1 MIDAGRFS
9 PPAAL
14 GRLNKRALLIGA
26 VAALISVAGLFL
38 DRTQFFRSYLVA
50 WLFWMGIAMGGFATM
65 MLHHMSS
72 GAWGLMIRRI
82 FEAAARTLP
91 AIVVLFLPIL
101 FGMEELFPWARA
113 EATDDPV
120 LQVKAWYLNSQFFTL
135 RAFLCFAI
143 WGGFIWA
150 LLRLSKRQDE
160 AGDPRLFRKM
170 QSFAGPGLGIYGL
183 TATFASV
190 DWLMS
195 LDPHWY
201 SSLFGVYFI
210 GGQAVA
216 AMAFAILMVAFLARR
231 EPMQGTFRPQH
242 YHDYGN
248 LLFAF
253 VLLWSYFGL
262 SQFLIIWM
270 GNLPE
275 ETAWYLHRQQHG
287 WIWVSLALVIFHFAV
302 PFALLLSRKRKRN
315 IHALAK
321 VAILLL
327 VMHWIDL
334 FWQAGPA
341 FSDHPGSGSSGY
353 PIPHWLDLTTLAA
366 VGGLWFA
373 AFTAQ
378 LNKHSL
384 LPVGEPHLEEALE
397 A

>member
-1 MIDAGRFS
+1 MTSPERFA
-9 PPAAL
+9 PPEAL
-14 GRLNKRALLIGA
+14 GRLNKRALLIGG
-26 VAALISVAGLFL
+26 VAALLSAAGLFL

-50 WLFWMGIAMGGFATM
+50 WLFWMGIAMGGFGTM
-65 MLHHMSS
+65 LLHHMSA

-82 FEAAARTLP
+82 FEAGTRTLP
-91 AIVVLFLPIL
+91 SLVALFLPIL
-101 FGMEELFPWARA
+101 FGLEELFPWARA
-113 EATDDPV
+113 EAASDP
-120 LQVKAWYLNSQFFTL
+120 LIAVKAWYLNPEFFTL
-135 RAFLCFAI
+135 RAFGYFAI
-143 WGGFIWA
+143 WGVFAWA

-160 AGDPRLFRKM
+160 TADPGLFRKM
-170 QSFAGPGLGIYGL
+170 QNIAGPALGIYGL

-216 AMAFAILMVAFLARR
+216 SMSFVILMVAFFAKR
-231 EPMQGTFRPQH
+231 EPLQNAFREQH
-242 YHDYGN
+242 FHDYGS

-253 VLLWSYFGL
+253 VLLWSYFAL

-270 GNLPE
+270 GNIPE
-275 ETAWYLHRQQHG
+275 ETVWFLHRQEHG
-287 WIWVSLALVIFHFAV
+287 WIWVSLALVVFHFAV

-321 VAILLL
+321 IAALLL
-327 VMHWIDL
+327 VMHWVDL
-334 FWQAGPA
+334 YWQAAPA
-341 FSDHPGSGSSGY
+341 FSQDPASSA

-373 AFTAQ
+373 AFTAE
-378 LNKHSL
+378 LRKRPL
-384 LPVGEPHLEEALE
+384 LPVGEPHLKEALD